1 LEFREDEKEMNG
13 RSMMALERLY
23 TKAKNVG
30 DHGRDCVRNG
40 MKTLANPT
48 IELSIIYALRVE

>member
-1 LEFREDEKEMNG
+1 
-13 RSMMALERLY
+13 
-23 TKAKNVG
+23 VG